1 MMVLVLFD
9 LFKLNYVLVIQ
20 VEFIDLEIVV
30 EYIMYFSLNGYG
42 EVWGYLVKF
51 VKMSGKMLVVV
62 VVYENCGL
70 NLYIEDVVW

>member
-30 EYIMYFSLNGYG
+30 EYIMYLSLNGYG
-42 EVWGYLVKF
+42 EVWGYLVKL